1 MKSEIIV
8 IKQTTLC
15 IKKSKLDLFLNQSL
29 FKLQSNLINKEKAL
43 AQIIQEKDQTIHEQ
57 QKIIRKLLQRQKSD
71 IDAEVNRSYPWI
83 SSSPTANT
91 NTPDSS
97 TSTIYTLTDNGKL
110 TLPWT
115 GSNFTYF
122 GWGGAHCTPPC

>member
-1 MKSEIIV
+1 M
-8 IKQTTLC
+8 C

-43 AQIIQEKDQTIHEQ
+43 AQIIQEKDQTILEQ

-97 TSTIYTLTDNGKL
+97 TSTIHTLTDNGKL
-110 TLPWT
+110 RVEGYVLEAAKWVGLILLVLET
-115 GSNFTYF
+115 SNDLYF
-122 GWGGAHCTPPC
+122 RT

>member
-1 MKSEIIV
+1 M
-8 IKQTTLC
+8 C
-15 IKKSKLDLFLNQSL
+15 INKSKLDLFLNQSL

-43 AQIIQEKDQTIHEQ
+43 AQIIQEKDQTILEQ

-97 TSTIYTLTDNGKL
+97 TSTIHTLTDNGKL
-110 TLPWT
+110 RVEGYVLEAAKWVGLILLVLET
-115 GSNFTYF
+115 SNDLYF
-122 GWGGAHCTPPC
+122 RT

>member
-1 MKSEIIV
+1 MC
-8 IKQTTLC
+8 TN
-15 IKKSKLDLFLNQSL
+15 KSKLDLFLNQSL
-29 FKLQSNLINKEKAL
+29 LKLQSNLINKEKAL
-43 AQIIQEKDQTIHEQ
+43 AQIIQEKDQTILEQ

-97 TSTIYTLTDNGKL
+97 TSTIHTLTDNGKL
-110 TLPWT
+110 RVEGYVLEAAKWVGLILLVLET
-115 GSNFTYF
+115 SNDLYF
-122 GWGGAHCTPPC
+122 RT

>member
-1 MKSEIIV
+1 M
-8 IKQTTLC
+8 C

-71 IDAEVNRSYPWI
+71 NDAEVNRSYPWI
-83 SSSPTANT
+83 SSSPIANT

-110 TLPWT
+110 RVE
-115 GSNFTYF
+115 TYLLEAAKWM
-122 GWGGAHCTPPC
+122 GLIL